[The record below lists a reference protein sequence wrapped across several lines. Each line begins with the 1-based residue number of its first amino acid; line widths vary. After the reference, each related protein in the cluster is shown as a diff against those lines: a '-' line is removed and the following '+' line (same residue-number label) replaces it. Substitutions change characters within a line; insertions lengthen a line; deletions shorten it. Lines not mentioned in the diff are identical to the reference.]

1 MTMFLSI
8 LGAREKKREKKDRG
22 RGRERGK
29 EGGGVKEGAILE
41 KF

>member
-8 LGAREKKREKKDRG
+8 LGAREKKKEKKDRG

-29 EGGGVKEGAILE
+29 GGGVKEGAILE